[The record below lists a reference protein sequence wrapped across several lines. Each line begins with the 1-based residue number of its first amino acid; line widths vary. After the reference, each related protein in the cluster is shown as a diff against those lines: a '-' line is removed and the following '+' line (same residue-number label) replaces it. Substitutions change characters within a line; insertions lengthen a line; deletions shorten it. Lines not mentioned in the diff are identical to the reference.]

1 MQEKDGSGELMEQVR
16 RVVAV
21 GAVAL
26 SVFLVLTVG
35 DDSDV
40 SDLHVAVVSE

>member
-1 MQEKDGSGELMEQVR
+1 MEQVR

-26 SVFLVLTVG
+26 SALLIVTV
-35 DDSDV
+35 DDDREPTT
-40 SDLHVAVVSE
+40 DLQVVVVSE